1 MLYARGT
8 ALTVGWSIALLLT
21 ACLTGACTEPP
32 VVLKSPSGSLAVRV
46 FKNSRGVFYTVTRSG
61 YTLIDTSQLG
71 LVIEG
76 RPLIDVTS
84 SLKLVSSGNVKDSFS
99 LLKNNNALR
108 NISHKKYGVSVG
120 KAVIE
125 FAVFNTGCAFRYQ
138 LPPGSN
144 HITAEQTSFVL
155 NGSDRTWFFERTNSW
170 KLKSYAGL
178 WMQTRMDSLDKISPT
193 GPVQGKP
200 ILVQLT
206 NKQYLFITEAGLY
219 NYSGMRLKAKANS
232 LSVDFT
238 EGSQGFNVNSRTAS
252 FTPWRVIGWASD
264 LNGLVNQLITSALN
278 PAPDKALFDNTGYL
292 KPGKSA
298 WSWISRDE
306 RYLNP
311 AFEKKII
318 DAAAILHYSYTLID
332 DGWEQQ
338 WENKWEIL
346 KDLVV
351 YGEKKGIKVWV
362 WKDSKFLRDTGYS
375 NAFLD
380 TLSRLGVAGIK
391 IDFMNSEAKDLI
403 DFEIGFLRAAA
414 KKKLM
419 VNFHGCHTST
429 GEFRSFPN
437 EMTREGVRG
446 MELNIMNEPIPAWH
460 NAALPFTR
468 FIMGPADYTPG
479 FFSNRA
485 GTSLAHQLA
494 LLYLLDS
501 PFQCIAENP
510 LNLLNDTLFAP
521 IVPMLRDLPTTW
533 DSSIVLQPSEIGR
546 CAVLAKR
553 NGADWYVAGINGSD
567 KEIKVGIDPSFL
579 NMVPGHKLSLVTDA
593 GKGFRKTDISYGQLK
608 KDMIAMVPHGG
619 FVLRFIPQTQSKSK
633 NN

>member
-1 MLYARGT
+1 MLYARCI
-8 ALTVGWSIALLLT
+8 ASTVGLSIAMLLT
-21 ACLTGACTEPP
+21 ACLRGECKQPSL
-32 VVLKSPSGSLAVRV
+32 VLKSPSGSLAVRV
-46 FKNSRGVFYTVTRSG
+46 FKNSRGIFYTVSKSG
-61 YTLIDTSQLG
+61 HTLIDASQLG
-71 LVIEG
+71 LIIEG
-76 RPLIDVTS
+76 RSLIDIRFP
-84 SLKLVSSGNVKDSFS
+84 LKLVSVSNVEESFS
-99 LLKNNNALR
+99 LLKNNNATR
-108 NISHKKYGVSVG
+108 SIRYKKYQVSMG
-120 KAVIE
+120 TAVIE
-125 FAVFNTGCAFRYQ
+125 FAVFNTGCAFRYR
-138 LPPGSN
+138 LPPGDN

-155 NGSDRTWFFERTNSW
+155 NGGDRVWFFERTNSW

-178 WMQTRMDSLDKISPT
+178 WMQTRLDSLDKISPT

-200 ILVQLT
+200 IVVQLA
-206 NKQYLFITEAGLY
+206 NNQYLFITEAGLY

-238 EGSQGFNVNSRTAS
+238 EGNQGFNVNSRVAS
-252 FTPWRVIGWASD
+252 FTPWRVIGWAGNLD
-264 LNGLVNQLITSALN
+264 GLANQLITAALN

-306 RYLNP
+306 HYLNP
-311 AFEKKII
+311 VFEKKII
-318 DAAAILHYSYTLID
+318 DAAAALHYTYTLID
-332 DGWEQQ
+332 DGWEQ
-338 WENKWEIL
+338 KWEKKWEVL
-346 KDLVV
+346 KDLVL

-362 WKDSKFLRDTGYS
+362 WKDSKFLKDTGYG

-403 DFEIGFLRAAA
+403 DFEISFLRAAA
-414 KKKLM
+414 KKKMM
-419 VNFHGCHTST
+419 VNFHGCHAST

-468 FIMGPADYTPG
+468 FITGPADYTPG

-485 GTSLAHQLA
+485 GTSLTHQLA

-510 LNLLNDTLFAP
+510 LNLLNDTVFTP
-521 IVPMLRDLPTTW
+521 VVPLLRDLPTTW
-533 DSSIVLQPSEIGR
+533 DSSIVLQPSKIGR

-553 NGADWYVAGINGSD
+553 NGTDWYVAGINGSD
-567 KEIKVGIDPSFL
+567 KEMKAGIDPSFL
-579 NMVPGHKLSLVTDA
+579 NMVPGHQVSLITDT
-593 GKGFRKTDISYGQLK
+593 GKGFHKADISYEQLR
-608 KDMIAMVPHGG
+608 KDKIIMAPHGG
-619 FVLRFIPQTQSKSK
+619 FVLRFMPQDNQKK
-633 NN
+633 NQ